1 MKMWQVKCYKCK
13 LSLKVMS
20 SMATGVIFKDK
31 CENTNSWT
39 IFSHWLPF
47 PLPGSKWRIIPNI
60 TECAL
65 NICKYVPIII
75 YVCAW
80 QRIST
85 HPAPQAPKL
94 WAIRN
99 RRCSGPH
106 SRINNMLCHSW
117 RRKRLPLQKNIFTI
131 LKLSVDFLGRIQKEN
146 PGSGSKSWLSLL
158 LKRYHEFNCSWS
170 AISISWSGQ
179 TINNKYKQQTNML
192 VRANNKQ

>member
-1 MKMWQVKCYKCK
+1 MP
-13 LSLKVMS
+13 
-20 SMATGVIFKDK
+20 SMATGVIFINK
-31 CENTNSWT
+31 CENTNSST

-75 YVCAW
+75 YVCAS

-99 RRCSGPH
+99 RRCCSGPH
-106 SRINNMLCHSW
+106 SRISILSQLKKEKNPIEEKKHFHHS
-117 RRKRLPLQKNIFTI
+117 RVVSGLPRAKGDSRKWIQELTQPPSEA
-131 LKLSVDFLGRIQKEN
+131 LS
-146 PGSGSKSWLSLL
+146 
-158 LKRYHEFNCSWS
+158 
-170 AISISWSGQ
+170 
-179 TINNKYKQQTNML
+179 
-192 VRANNKQ
+192 